1 MTRGE
6 HARAPPLN
14 RLLLLPLF
22 APRAVSKA
30 TREEGRLSVSAR
42 AAFPSALPS
51 RCRSR
56 ARRAPSP
63 RRAPAEPPP
72 ERSYVM
78 RRGAAGSRYVPCS
91 DAAVRD
97 AGHNGAAAVG
107 PAGRAG
113 RPAGSVR
120 SGRAGGRRAWSIS
133 TAGKVWRRRCPP
145 ANFPRRG
152 DRGCPGAGGWA
163 AAFRRAARGPGR
175 LKALRR
181 SRSGAVVRGR
191 ARSAPRC
198 GAVRCCHVTS
208 SVGRFCY
215 VRRVAGSPA
224 TAWHGK
230 VVCEQRVDV
239 WALSLLRTEFRTRA
253 RWVSPVG
260 VSRLVLAAG

>member
-63 RRAPAEPPP
+63 RRAPAGVEL
-72 ERSYVM
+72 RDAARCSGQQVRAVLGRGRARRRAQRGR
-78 RRGAAGSRYVPCS
+78 RRGSRGAG
-91 DAAVRD
+91 
-97 AGHNGAAAVG
+97 G
-107 PAGRAG
+107 PAGRLRAEWPRG
-113 RPAGSVR
+113 RTAR
-120 SGRAGGRRAWSIS
+120 LEHLHGGESLQA
-133 TAGKVWRRRCPP
+133 APP
-145 ANFPRRG
+145 PTNFPRRG

-215 VRRVAGSPA
+215 ARRVAGSPA